1 MDLSIRSLD
10 MLAIANHD
18 QRIEIGEIG
27 AEEDVHL
34 GSRIK
39 HFYASR
45 SSVTRVNSSVIQC
58 CVSGRHR

>member
-39 HFYASR
+39 HFLCFP
-45 SSVTRVNSSVIQC
+45 I
-58 CVSGRHR
+58 